1 VVQSEG
7 VTDESKRQHMERL
20 VRDELERWDSESCIS
35 SRYDPS
41 PPSSTSG
48 RAATHAASEPS
59 QVPSVL
65 YTNTCTRPFNGRLS
79 RTTWVSR
86 YQKGKT
92 SLDFTEARVSEWQ
105 WHQLGYMP
113 VCTSF

>member
-1 VVQSEG
+1 MLSLILSLKEWLTNNGFHWYVYCCFQSEG

-48 RAATHAASEPS
+48 RAAAQAASDHS
-59 QVPSVL
+59 QV
-65 YTNTCTRPFNGRLS
+65 TNIQSLARPQTGFL
-79 RTTWVSR
+79 
-86 YQKGKT
+86 
-92 SLDFTEARVSEWQ
+92 
-105 WHQLGYMP
+105 
-113 VCTSF
+113 

>member
-1 VVQSEG
+1 MKNVKWATRVGCVVVQSEG

-48 RAATHAASEPS
+48 RAAAPAASEPS
-59 QVPSVL
+59 QV
-65 YTNTCTRPFNGRLS
+65 
-79 RTTWVSR
+79 
-86 YQKGKT
+86 
-92 SLDFTEARVSEWQ
+92 
-105 WHQLGYMP
+105 
-113 VCTSF
+113 

>member
-1 VVQSEG
+1 MNQSEG

-48 RAATHAASEPS
+48 RAAAQAASDHS
-59 QVPSVL
+59 QVECILSNCML
-65 YTNTCTRPFNGRLS
+65 NHSYRMHYAYAQKLMGSYHKHRGRGHPPPKILEKFF
-79 RTTWVSR
+79 
-86 YQKGKT
+86 Q
-92 SLDFTEARVSEWQ
+92 ANI
-105 WHQLGYMP
+105 M
-113 VCTSF
+113 

>member
-1 VVQSEG
+1 MADVVAQSEG

-48 RAATHAASEPS
+48 RAAAQAASEPS
-59 QVPSVL
+59 QVKCIA
-65 YTNTCTRPFNGRLS
+65 TINLS
-79 RTTWVSR
+79 
-86 YQKGKT
+86 
-92 SLDFTEARVSEWQ
+92 
-105 WHQLGYMP
+105 
-113 VCTSF
+113 

>member
-1 VVQSEG
+1 

-48 RAATHAASEPS
+48 RAAAQAASDHS
-59 QVPSVL
+59 QV
-65 YTNTCTRPFNGRLS
+65 Y
-79 RTTWVSR
+79 
-86 YQKGKT
+86 
-92 SLDFTEARVSEWQ
+92 
-105 WHQLGYMP
+105 H
-113 VCTSF
+113 

>member
-1 VVQSEG
+1 MIYCYVQSEG

-59 QVPSVL
+59 QVDCIYKLMKTIQVVSV
-65 YTNTCTRPFNGRLS
+65 YLS
-79 RTTWVSR
+79 
-86 YQKGKT
+86 K
-92 SLDFTEARVSEWQ
+92 
-105 WHQLGYMP
+105 
-113 VCTSF
+113 